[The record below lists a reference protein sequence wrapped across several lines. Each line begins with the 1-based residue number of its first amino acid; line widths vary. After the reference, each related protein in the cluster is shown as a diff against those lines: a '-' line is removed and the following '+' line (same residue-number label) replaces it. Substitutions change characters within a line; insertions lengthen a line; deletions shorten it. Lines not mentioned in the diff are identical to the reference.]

1 VTPFWSAPH
10 KVGALM
16 STRQGGV
23 SQGPW
28 ESLNLGS
35 AVGDDPAA
43 MADNRAR
50 FAASLGA
57 TPVFLQQ
64 VHGCRVVELGAAH
77 TAARAPIEQADAAV
91 TRAPGIACTV
101 LVADCLPV
109 LLAAANG
116 RAVGAAHAGWRG
128 LAGGVVES
136 ALQALCEL
144 ARCRPREV
152 LAWLGPCIGPRRF
165 EVGEDVMLAFAGSP
179 THGGL
184 PRFVPHEPERLLRP
198 AAGGAQRPGCT
209 SDSDGAVRWL
219 ADLSQLARDRLAAAG
234 VVQVT
239 GGHWCTFEEASR
251 FFSFRRDGVCG
262 RMGAAVWLRE

>member
-1 VTPFWSAPH
+1 VTPFWPAPH

-35 AVGDDPAA
+35 SVGDDAA
-43 MADNRAR
+43 AVADNRAR

-77 TAARAPIEQADAAV
+77 AAARAPIEQADAAV
-91 TRAPGIACTV
+91 TRVSGIACTV

-128 LAGGVVES
+128 LAGGVVE
-136 ALQALCEL
+136 AAPQALCEL
-144 ARCRPREV
+144 AHCRPREV
-152 LAWLGPCIGPRRF
+152 LAWLGPCIVPRRF
-165 EVGEDVMLAFAGSP
+165 EVGEDVMLAFAANP

-184 PRFVPHEPERLLRP
+184 PRFVPHER
-198 AAGGAQRPGCT
+198 
-209 SDSDGAVRWL
+209 SDGAAGWL

-239 GGHWCTFEEASR
+239 GGHWCTFEEHSR
-251 FFSFRRDGVCG
+251 FFSFRCDGVCG